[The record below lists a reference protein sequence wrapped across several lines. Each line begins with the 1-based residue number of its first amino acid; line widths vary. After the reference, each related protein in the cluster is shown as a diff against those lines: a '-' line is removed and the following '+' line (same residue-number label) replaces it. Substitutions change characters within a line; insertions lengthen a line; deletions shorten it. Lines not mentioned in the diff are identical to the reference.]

1 MPKKLKA
8 QKQNKK
14 KIGKFGLEI
23 KSMELKKYISIYFI
37 FCSLLLFSQEA
48 ELSVSVSKNKLG
60 LNQRLRVEFSINKQG
75 ADNFTPPKFSNFKV
89 IQGPSQS
96 VSQSWINGK
105 VSFSQSYTYIIK
117 PKRKGELIIEPAS
130 IDINGGTINSKMMKI
145 IVLDPVEMP
154 DNPNDPNYIA
164 EQNIHLVAEISKS
177 SPYVGEGIYVEYR
190 LYVSE
195 NVSVYDTSVTEAPQY
210 NGFWNQ
216 EIKIDGFPVKMGK
229 YNGENYRYI
238 VLQKALL
245 IPTKSGRLAI
255 DPMKMDIVIG
265 VPTGRAD
272 FFGNVMTKN
281 IKKEF
286 SSAKKVIIPKDL
298 PLEGKPVD
306 FTGAVGNFDFEVTL
320 SKDALKANES
330 SQIKVAVSGKGNL
343 KLFELPTVETPAELE
358 KYQPERKENVKVATN
373 GLSGSVTDTYTVV
386 PQYKGKYKIPSVN
399 FSFFDP
405 NTKKYNT
412 ISTEDLYVNVLE
424 GKEITTVDNKTDVE
438 KRTVTLTGK
447 NFRYIQTKTNF
458 STKETTDFFKSNLF
472 YGLLFLPLLLIPIGI
487 IMAKNNEKRNSD
499 VIGRKQRR
507 AEKLAKKYLSEA
519 QKQLGKKEAF
529 YEALERALHNYLK
542 AKLNVET
549 ADISKDRITNLLNNR
564 KVEESTINQF
574 IDVLKASDFARYT
587 PVTDTEMKQEYEK
600 AKQVIV
606 ELDKQ
611 L

>member
-1 MPKKLKA
+1 MPKKRKA

-145 IVLDPVEMP
+145 IVLDPVEIP

-298 PLEGKPVD
+298 PLEGKPED

-320 SKDALKANES
+320 SKEALKANES
-330 SQIKVAVSGKGNL
+330 SQIKVAV
-343 KLFELPTVETPAELE
+343 
-358 KYQPERKENVKVATN
+358 
-373 GLSGSVTDTYTVV
+373 
-386 PQYKGKYKIPSVN
+386 
-399 FSFFDP
+399 
-405 NTKKYNT
+405 
-412 ISTEDLYVNVLE
+412 
-424 GKEITTVDNKTDVE
+424 
-438 KRTVTLTGK
+438 
-447 NFRYIQTKTNF
+447 
-458 STKETTDFFKSNLF
+458 
-472 YGLLFLPLLLIPIGI
+472 
-487 IMAKNNEKRNSD
+487 
-499 VIGRKQRR
+499 
-507 AEKLAKKYLSEA
+507 
-519 QKQLGKKEAF
+519 
-529 YEALERALHNYLK
+529 
-542 AKLNVET
+542 
-549 ADISKDRITNLLNNR
+549 
-564 KVEESTINQF
+564 
-574 IDVLKASDFARYT
+574 
-587 PVTDTEMKQEYEK
+587 
-600 AKQVIV
+600 
-606 ELDKQ
+606 
-611 L
+611 